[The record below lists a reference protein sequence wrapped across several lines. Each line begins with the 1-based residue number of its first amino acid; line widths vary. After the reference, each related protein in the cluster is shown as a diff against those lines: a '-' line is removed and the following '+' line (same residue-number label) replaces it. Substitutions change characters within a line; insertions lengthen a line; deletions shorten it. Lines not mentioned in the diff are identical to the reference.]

1 MKIQFLEPTRVIYL
15 KTGGFLGNLSQFDVK
30 EIMPEIFEVKSI
42 KKDKHKQCSE
52 IYLGSDSACDGYSYY
67 LINVPNGLFKQVND
81 NEPI

>member
-15 KTGGFLGNLSQFDVK
+15 KTGGFLGKLSRFDVK
-30 EIMPEIFEVKSI
+30 EIMPEIFEVK
-42 KKDKHKQCSE
+42 HKQCSV
-52 IYLGSDSACDGYSYY
+52 IYLCSDAACDGYSYY